1 MRVMIIVK
9 ASQAS
14 ETGAMPSAARVAAID
29 KFNEEL
35 VKAGVLLAAEGLYPS
50 ALGKRMRFCDSK
62 RIVIDGPFEPT
73 RELVS
78 GYWLWQVTSI
88 DEAVEWLKRCPYPSV
103 DETEMEIRPVM
114 EMTPRERASFQ
125 GFTSQSEFA
134 G

>member
-9 ASQAS
+9 ASHAS
-14 ETGAMPSAARVAAID
+14 ETGATPSVAMVTAID

-35 VKAGVLLAAEGLYPS
+35 LKAGVLLAAECLRPS
-50 ALGKRMRFCDSK
+50 ARGKRVRFCDSK
-62 RIVIDGPFEPT
+62 RLVIDGPFEPT

-88 DEAVEWLKRCPYPSV
+88 DEAVEWLKRCPNPSV
-103 DETEMEIRPVM
+103 GESEIEIRPVM
-114 EMTPRERASFQ
+114 EMTSGERTGFQ
-125 GFTSQSEFA
+125 TFSSRSEFA

>member
-1 MRVMIIVK
+1 MRVMVIVK
-9 ASQAS
+9 ATKES
-14 ETGAMPSAARVAAID
+14 EQGSLPDPQLLEEMG

-114 EMTPRERASFQ
+114 EMTSRERASFQ